1 MRHLKLLL
9 LSPLVFL
16 VGCNDGIHS
25 YMCDGVTTNGEIEG
39 NKARVV
45 YAEET
50 MPFKYSCFGTNAAT
64 WIPAAITKTGGC
76 TLKAGNFP
84 EESGYISAHETIV
97 TLGKSATSF
106 NPRTMKIRT
115 VLQDGYYGG
124 GNTRIFEGVCK

>member
-1 MRHLKLLL
+1 
-9 LSPLVFL
+9 
-16 VGCNDGIHS
+16 
-25 YMCDGVTTNGEIEG
+25 MCDGVTTNGEIEG